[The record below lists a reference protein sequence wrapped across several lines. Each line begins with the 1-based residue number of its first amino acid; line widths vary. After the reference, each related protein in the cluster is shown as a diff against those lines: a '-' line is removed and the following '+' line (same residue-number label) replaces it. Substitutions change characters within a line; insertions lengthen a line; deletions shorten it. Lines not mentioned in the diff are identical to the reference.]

1 MRDSTEDQEPRLN
14 LLGATA
20 CHAANM
26 RGVGGAKKLGV
37 MTEGP
42 FGEVVIVAYVLVV
55 ATQRFLEVSSLKLG
69 KLPIS
74 TI

>member
-1 MRDSTEDQEPRLN
+1 MGKIFSLREAGPEDQEPRLN

-26 RGVGGAKKLGV
+26 RGVGGAQKFGV

-42 FGEVVIVAYVLVV
+42 VGEVVI
-55 ATQRFLEVSSLKLG
+55 SCLG
-69 KLPIS
+69 
-74 TI
+74 